1 MVSQQKRTILGY
13 ALAICLCVVGIVLA
27 NVWFRKSNA
36 ERQLAEANK
45 SRSEILGAFQKSAR
59 VATTEVKLKRIAVY
73 DSDTDFSGFNPANW
87 KVGRRACILP
97 VEMTVKYGIDL
108 NKMKVDDIIIDSARV
123 VKVRLPK
130 PEVISYDVDPRINR
144 DDVVTITS
152 LLRADVGEPT
162 LRRVKEK
169 CVEEMRA
176 DTTVFSK
183 LSADI
188 EGNTRRVMG
197 AIVRGMGYVP
207 EFIH

>member
-27 NVWFRKSNA
+27 NVWFRKSDA

>member
-45 SRSEILGAFQKSAR
+45 SRSELLGAFQKSAR

>member
-27 NVWFRKSNA
+27 NVWFRKSDA

-45 SRSEILGAFQKSAR
+45 SRSELLGAFQKSAR

>member
-27 NVWFRKSNA
+27 NVWFRKSDA

-87 KVGRRACILP
+87 KVGRRACTLP

>member
-1 MVSQQKRTILGY
+1 
-13 ALAICLCVVGIVLA
+13 LAICLCVVGIVLA
-27 NVWFRKSNA
+27 NVWFRKSDA
-36 ERQLAEANK
+36 ERQWAEANK

>member
-27 NVWFRKSNA
+27 NVWFRKSDA

-130 PEVISYDVDPRINR
+130 PEVISYDVDPRINH

>member
-27 NVWFRKSNA
+27 NVWFRKSDA

-97 VEMTVKYGIDL
+97 VEMAVKYGIDL

-144 DDVVTITS
+144 DEVVTITS